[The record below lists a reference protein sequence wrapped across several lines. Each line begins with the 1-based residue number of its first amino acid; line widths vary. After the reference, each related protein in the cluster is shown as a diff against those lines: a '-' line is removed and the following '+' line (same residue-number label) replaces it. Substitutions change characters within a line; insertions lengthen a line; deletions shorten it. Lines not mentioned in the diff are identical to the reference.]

1 MTQYHIAPRALEE
14 LILSN
19 LEKEFNQLAQQ
30 AIDEA
35 VDKYRKDLQD
45 RIGNIAL
52 RMLKTYE
59 VRTANDRLIIEVR
72 NEVS

>member
-1 MTQYHIAPRALEE
+1 MSQYHIAPRALEE

-35 VDKYRKDLQD
+35 VNRYRKDLQD
-45 RIGNIAL
+45 RIGHIAL

-59 VRTANDRLIIEVR
+59 IRTENDRLIIEVR
-72 NEVS
+72 NKV